1 MNVDN
6 LKVFEGF
13 IKPES
18 VIKELEEFIV
28 YVKNDLGDDMKKVYP
43 TMLVVAKDEEQAALF
58 ARGVAKIL
66 KEQKIMIQP

>member
-6 LKVFEGF
+6 LKVFEDF
-13 IKPES
+13 IKLES

-43 TMLVVAKDEEQAALF
+43 TMLGSQRMKSRQRCL
-58 ARGVAKIL
+58 RKGS
-66 KEQKIMIQP
+66 QKF